1 MWLDLYDEITKKMKQ
16 RVEGLGRELK
26 QIRTGRASSALLE
39 GIKVDYYGT
48 LTLINQIA
56 SITIPEARTMVI
68 QPWDISI
75 INQIEKAL
83 LKSDLGIN
91 PNNDGKVIR
100 LSIPMLTEERRKQ
113 LAKTLKNIAEEAKIT
128 IRNFRREGNEKLKEI
143 EKAKEINEDDYRNG
157 LKEIQKITDNF
168 IEQIEK
174 ISQNKEKEIMEV

>member
-1 MWLDLYDEITKKMKQ
+1 MRPALYDEITEKMKQ
-16 RVEGLGRELK
+16 RVEGLGRELN
-26 QIRTGRASSALLE
+26 QIRTGRASSALLD

-48 LTLINQIA
+48 STPINQLA
-56 SITIPEARTMVI
+56 SISIPEARSILI

-75 INQIEKAL
+75 IDQIEKAI

-100 LSIPMLTEERRKQ
+100 LSVPMLTEERRKQ
-113 LAKTLKNIAEEAKIT
+113 LAKTVKNIAEEAKIT
-128 IRNFRREGNEKLKEI
+128 IRNFRREANDKLKEI
-143 EKAKEINEDDYRNG
+143 EKAKEITEDDYHSG

-168 IEQIEK
+168 IEQIGK